1 MMKTAL
7 RTNLRAIWARSYVRI
22 VGANREVSWLFFEIF
37 LPILSVA
44 AYVYVYRALNAPPE
58 YEGYVIVG
66 GAMIAYWMSVLWSM
80 ATQFYWEKEMGNL
93 ELFLIAPISRVAILL
108 GMAFGGI
115 FMSTIRAVSILVLGI
130 FMFGVQ
136 FQIANWWALIGT
148 FVLTLTALYGMGM
161 LLASIF
167 LLMGRE
173 GWHLS
178 MVLQE
183 PVYLVSGFY
192 FPVKFLG
199 MGTAFAASVIP
210 LTLGMDAM
218 RQLSFKA
225 AADTGVLPVAWEL
238 AALAVMS
245 VLFMWLATKSLERM
259 EHEGRK
265 RGTLSMKWQ

>member
-1 MMKTAL
+1 MKTAL
-7 RTNLRAIWARSYVRI
+7 ATNLRAIWARSYVRI
-22 VGANREVSWLFFEIF
+22 VGANREISWVFFEIF

-80 ATQFYWEKEMGNL
+80 ASQFYWEKEMGNL

-115 FMSTIRAVSILVLGI
+115 FMATIRAVSILVLGI

-136 FQIANWWALIGT
+136 FQIASWPALLGT
-148 FVLTLTALYGMGM
+148 FTLTLVALYGMGM
-161 LLASIF
+161 LLASVF

-178 MVLQE
+178 IVLQE
-183 PVYLVSGFY
+183 PVYLISGFY

-199 MGTAFAASVIP
+199 MGTALAASAIP

-218 RQLSFKA
+218 RQISFKA
-225 AADTGVLPVAWEL
+225 AADTGVLPVGWEL
-238 AALAVMS
+238 AALGVMS
-245 VLFMWLATKSLERM
+245 VLFLWLATLSLARM
-259 EHEGRK
+259 EREGRK